1 MLDWLQ
7 KIVKLNV
14 CPSVS
19 DYMKMYSLTFKNAS
33 QHVISLR
40 LSAGCFMNDDERTL
54 VMNTGDDEIL
64 KYGGWIG
71 YCKGHKNM
79 LELDKESQR

>member
-14 CPSVS
+14 CQSVS

-40 LSAGCFMNDDERTL
+40 LSAGCFMNDDERM
-54 VMNTGDDEIL
+54 MNTGDDEIL

>member
-40 LSAGCFMNDDERTL
+40 LSAGCFMNDDEMT
-54 VMNTGDDEIL
+54 VDVDDK
-64 KYGGWIG
+64 KY
-71 YCKGHKNM
+71 
-79 LELDKESQR
+79 ESMEDGQDIAKVT

>member
-1 MLDWLQ
+1 
-7 KIVKLNV
+7 
-14 CPSVS
+14 
-19 DYMKMYSLTFKNAS
+19 
-33 QHVISLR
+33 
-40 LSAGCFMNDDERTL
+40 MNDDERTL
-54 VMNTGDDEIL
+54 VVNTGDDEIL

>member
-19 DYMKMYSLTFKNAS
+19 DYMKMYSLKM
-33 QHVISLR
+33 QV
-40 LSAGCFMNDDERTL
+40 
-54 VMNTGDDEIL
+54 
-64 KYGGWIG
+64 
-71 YCKGHKNM
+71 NM
-79 LELDKESQR
+79 SFPKDCQLGVL